1 MTLPTISPSPAFT
14 QGRDHCGQQH
24 GGTVEQE
31 KQNEARQLRR
41 TLNLFN
47 NPDRKAELFAMRAC
61 CSVCNKAAEV

>member
-1 MTLPTISPSPAFT
+1 
-14 QGRDHCGQQH
+14 
-24 GGTVEQE
+24 VEQE

-61 CSVCNKAAEV
+61 CNVCNKAAEV